1 MRIKLLLSL
10 SVVFSLAAPMPDSGA
25 DHPAEAMVAPVLPAE
40 DEEIAHPEVLR
51 ITAEELKKLMDEKGE
66 YVLLDVRDSYSFDM
80 GHIEG
85 AENISSDPTEDPMTR
100 GMILAA
106 LPMETLIILYCD

>member
-1 MRIKLLLSL
+1 MKTGFALSL
-10 SVVFSLAAPMPDSGA
+10 LAVLSLAAMQPDSA
-25 DHPAEAMVAPVLPAE
+25 AAHPAAAPVATVLPSGDVE
-40 DEEIAHPEVLR
+40 MAHPEVPR
-51 ITAEELKKLMDEKGE
+51 ITAEELKKLMDEKGD
-66 YVLLDVRDSYSFDM
+66 YVLLDVRDSYSYDL